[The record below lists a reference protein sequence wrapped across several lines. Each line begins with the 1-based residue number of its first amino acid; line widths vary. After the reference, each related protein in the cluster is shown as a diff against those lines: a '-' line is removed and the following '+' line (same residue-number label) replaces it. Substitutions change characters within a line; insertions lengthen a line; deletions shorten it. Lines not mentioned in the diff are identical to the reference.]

1 MCLRV
6 SNIGLRHCGAVV
18 QSQHGCDT
26 LMGFFLLS
34 CGGSCAAGEACVVL
48 LWFHDKSP
56 NQERKKKRKRK
67 RKKKTPTHA
76 SFNGTDLVNV
86 KPRLLISVFILNGD
100 VIRSPVYLE
109 RSVGALSS
117 SSSSSSSS
125 PSLVLPALL
134 CPQTQ

>member
-1 MCLRV
+1 M
-6 SNIGLRHCGAVV
+6 
-18 QSQHGCDT
+18 Q
-26 LMGFFLLS
+26 
-34 CGGSCAAGEACVVL
+34 
-48 LWFHDKSP
+48 
-56 NQERKKKRKRK
+56 QERPVWSCCGFMTNHQTKKGKKKKK
-67 RKKKTPTHA
+67 KKKKKTPTHA

-117 SSSSSSSS
+117 SSSSSSSAS
-125 PSLVLPALL
+125 SLVLPALL